1 MLTTSPDPERDPFVS
16 LASTNIP
23 LMYEWFHHELSIIA
37 SPSGEMFDDTA
48 RFVCCCTSN
57 KQLAALETWLDLLVI
72 ATLSA
77 ACQCCWLS
85 EKIREKYPVTEE

>member
-1 MLTTSPDPERDPFVS
+1 MSLTTTLDPERDPFVS

-48 RFVCCCTSN
+48 RFVCTVSYVV
-57 KQLAALETWLDLLVI
+57 A
-72 ATLSA
+72 
-77 ACQCCWLS
+77 
-85 EKIREKYPVTEE
+85 PVTNN